1 MADLLRP
8 TSEIKVRAPLRRPRA
23 ETQDSIITLA
33 VDNFGSLDSAAQAAL
48 DDMLDWLGELKPG
61 LARTDAL
68 MLLSVAADVR
78 VTQIVNVPTKGA
90 HVVLPKAFLVGL
102 GDTSGPPAL
111 L

>member
-1 MADLLRP
+1 MFSSAPKMIILDEADNM
-8 TSEIKVRAPLRRPRA
+8 T
-23 ETQDSIITLA
+23 
-33 VDNFGSLDSAAQAAL
+33 SAAQAAL